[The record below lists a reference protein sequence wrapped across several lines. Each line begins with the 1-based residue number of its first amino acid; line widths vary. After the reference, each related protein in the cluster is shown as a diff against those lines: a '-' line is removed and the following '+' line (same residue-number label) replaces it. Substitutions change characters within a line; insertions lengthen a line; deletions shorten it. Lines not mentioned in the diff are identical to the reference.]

1 MKHEQIW
8 LIDDDSIT
16 NFVNKIIIEKSYSSA
31 KIQEFIIASEAL
43 KQLQSNYVDGVE
55 LPNFIFLDINMPE
68 MNGWEF
74 IEAYTALDP
83 NITSQIK
90 LYMLT
95 SSQNEDD
102 VKRADNCPAIKKF
115 VSKPLK
121 GDDVVEILRAS

>member
-1 MKHEQIW
+1 MNEDQIW

-16 NFVNKIIIEKSYSSA
+16 NFVNKIIIERNYSSA
-31 KIQEFIIASEAL
+31 KIQEFLIASEAL
-43 KQLQSNYVDGVE
+43 KQLQNNYAIGAE

-74 IEAYTALDP
+74 LEAYKKLDP
-83 NITSQIK
+83 KITDHIK

-102 VKRADNCPAIKKF
+102 VKRADNCPVIRKF
-115 VSKPLK
+115 VNKPLK
-121 GDDVVEILRAS
+121 RDDVVEILRAS

>member
-1 MKHEQIW
+1 MNEDQIW

-16 NFVNKIIIEKSYSSA
+16 NFVNKIIIERNYSSA
-31 KIQEFIIASEAL
+31 KIKEFLIASDAL
-43 KQLQSNYVDGVE
+43 NQLQANYVNGSE

-74 IEAYTALDP
+74 LEAYKKLDP
-83 NITSQIK
+83 KITDRIK
-90 LYMLT
+90 LFMLT

-102 VKRADNCPAIKKF
+102 VERAGRCKVIKKF

-121 GDDVVEILRAS
+121 ENDVVEILRAS

>member
-1 MKHEQIW
+1 MNEDQIW

-16 NFVNKIIIEKSYSSA
+16 NFVNKIIIERNYSSA
-31 KIQEFIIASEAL
+31 KIQEFLIASEAL
-43 KQLQSNYVDGVE
+43 KQLQNNYAIGAE

-74 IEAYTALDP
+74 LEAYKKLDP
-83 NITSQIK
+83 KITDRIK

-102 VKRADNCPAIKKF
+102 VKRADNCPVIRRF
-115 VSKPLK
+115 VNKPLK
-121 GDDVVEILRAS
+121 RDDVVEILRAS